1 MNNFGTLYRYEV
13 KKILGR
19 KLTWIVFLI
28 CVLCSGVFVAADLTG
43 KYYVDGEVYDTH
55 YHMFRVDQEYRR
67 ALSGRALGQELLEEM
82 SAAYR
87 KVPVTAEH
95 YTVTE
100 EYQTYARPYFEI
112 FNLVRLWTQQWELG
126 EIQAWIPDEEALYA
140 SRAELLEEEWQNLR
154 LSDAE
159 KAFWREKETQTDTP
173 VVYLYHEGYSKLI
186 SNGINTLGLLVLLSV
201 CICMA
206 SVFTEE
212 HTRRTD
218 QLILSGAKG
227 KSVVYWAKIA
237 AGTSVSAACAALLTV
252 VVFCLV
258 FAIYGAEGFGT
269 SLRFCAYLWMSSC
282 TMSIGQVCLVGYGI
296 LILTA
301 VIVSVLVLVL
311 SEVLHNNIATLS
323 VCVGVIIAGMVCK
336 VPYQYRALAQF
347 WDWLPMRFLNAENIF
362 DSRTISV
369 LGHCFVSWKIVPV
382 IYILIGVLAVM
393 AGKIVYRNYQVS
405 GR

>member
-1 MNNFGTLYRYEV
+1 MNNFRTLYRYEV
-13 KKILGR
+13 KKILNR
-19 KLTWIVFLI
+19 KLVWIVFLI

-55 YHMFRVDQEYRR
+55 YHMFQVDQEYRR

-140 SRAELLEEEWQNLR
+140 SREEFLEEEWQNLR

-258 FAIYGAEGFGT
+258 FAIYGAEGFQA
-269 SLRFCAYLWMSSC
+269 SLRLCLYLWSSSC
-282 TMSIGQVCLVGYGI
+282 EMSIGQVCLVGYGI

-382 IYILIGVLAVM
+382 IYILIGVLAAM
-393 AGKIVYRNYQVS
+393 AGKIVYRYYQVS